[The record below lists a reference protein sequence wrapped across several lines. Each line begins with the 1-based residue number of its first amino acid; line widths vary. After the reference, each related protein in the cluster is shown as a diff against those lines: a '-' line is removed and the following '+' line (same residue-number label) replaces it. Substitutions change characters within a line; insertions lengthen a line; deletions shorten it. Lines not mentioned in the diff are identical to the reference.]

1 MERRVK
7 RVTSDSQDP
16 TGSHPTSRSL
26 GPHHQRTI
34 GICTREKRGAE
45 EIKGYQAPTQ
55 KARKASWDS
64 QEHGVFLALMEK
76 KESLDRKEAEAW
88 MVSKVPADPEGPREN
103 VENKAPRDPLSTRP
117 IHPWQKVPEV
127 TQDSQGLMGN
137 QEVEA
142 SLETLAPWG
151 PKVHLLEIKIR

>member
-16 TGSHPTSRSL
+16 TGSHPKSHLL
-26 GPHHQRTI
+26 GPHHQRYI
-34 GICTREKRGAE
+34 RICTREKRGAE
-45 EIKGYQAPTQ
+45 EIKGDQAPTQ

-64 QEHGVFLALMEK
+64 QEHGVFLALTEK
-76 KESLDRKEAEAW
+76 KESSDRKETKAR
-88 MVSKVPADPEGPREN
+88 MVSKVPVDPEGPREN
-103 VENKAPRDPLSTRP
+103 VENKVPQDPLSTRP

-127 TQDSQGLMGN
+127 TQDSQELMGN

-151 PKVHLLEIKIR
+151 PKAHLLEIEIR